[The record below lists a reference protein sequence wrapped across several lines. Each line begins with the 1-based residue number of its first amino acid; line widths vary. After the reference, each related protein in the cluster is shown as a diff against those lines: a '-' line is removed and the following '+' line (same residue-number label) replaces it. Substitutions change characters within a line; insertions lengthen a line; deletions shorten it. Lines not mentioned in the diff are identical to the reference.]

1 MSYNINCDM
10 IVTNYLMNRNPIYK
24 FRGPISILITLLVV
38 GHSDKLKLSK
48 NVYINQLVLPIC
60 VFFISMVLIDILTRI
75 LISKNSIDKL
85 RMKCKQWLNDPTNKK
100 MITNILGE
108 TEMLVNMNDVY
119 NYDGKISSF
128 AQVNN
133 GKEQVKERFEI
144 VDHNMPNV
152 NEGTDI
158 ENQDNNKTVNLDD
171 SRAYQY
177 LRSIHSNKQIY
188 SATPTGMGI
197 DKLSLKPRLEEAFT
211 DKCMLNNG
219 CGYLCSGTGENKCN
233 VVAPIPGPQWQP
245 QTAATVQNRLN
256 NGDYVPSKCN
266 QGGKILRRADNCTN
280 LKEGMN
286 CNTEHVKCS
295 TVPTL
300 NQ

>member
-38 GHSDKLKLSK
+38 GHSDKLNLSK

-60 VFFISMVLIDILTRI
+60 VFFISMVLIDMLTRI
-75 LISKNSIDKL
+75 LISKDSIDKL

-100 MITNILGE
+100 MIKNILGE

-144 VDHNMPNV
+144 VD
-152 NEGTDI
+152 
-158 ENQDNNKTVNLDD
+158 
-171 SRAYQY
+171 
-177 LRSIHSNKQIY
+177 KQ
-188 SATPTGMGI
+188 
-197 DKLSLKPRLEEAFT
+197 
-211 DKCMLNNG
+211 N
-219 CGYLCSGTGENKCN
+219 
-233 VVAPIPGPQWQP
+233 
-245 QTAATVQNRLN
+245 
-256 NGDYVPSKCN
+256 
-266 QGGKILRRADNCTN
+266 
-280 LKEGMN
+280 
-286 CNTEHVKCS
+286 
-295 TVPTL
+295 
-300 NQ
+300 